1 MFDTGHMF
9 FAEQSA
15 ETIGPMHSNAIGS
28 IEKFQD
34 REGYEEA
41 GNVAPLMLGWA
52 PAPLLA
58 RVRRS

>member
-1 MFDTGHMF
+1 MF
-9 FAEQSA
+9 FTEQSA
-15 ETIGPMHSNAIGS
+15 ETIGPMHSNAIGP